1 MLAGQTP
8 NVDAVSGA
16 TYSSNGIIQAVQN
29 ALSKAGNSKTKVTKT
44 NKQNNKTNTK
54 TNNKTTKPVEILK
67 PSENVTYKD
76 GTYTA
81 EAEGFDGL
89 VKVTVMIKN
98 GKITAISNTNTDTKQ
113 YFNKAWQKIQ
123 PKILQKQAV
132 YGVDTVS
139 GATFSSNGILQAV
152 QKALEKAAVNTT
164 PIPQPTAVPQPEPT
178 TPTVKYKDGVY
189 TGNARGYSGIVTI
202 TATVKDGKIIKGV
215 SCEGISIGG
224 MTRSEAKDAIESHM
238 KEIHQEKITL
248 YVDDERSSAKIEDL
262 GAFAE
267 ADKTVEEAYA
277 LGRSGSIFTKYSD
290 VKEKKHKLPVYRK
303 YDKAKFEK
311 NVKKATKK
319 IVSEPRNASVKRKA
333 GKFVVIKEKTGY
345 TLNMNETFANFKK
358 AVEAGKH
365 QFELDVVKKKAKYTS
380 KDMAEIKDVLGT
392 YTTEYGGSPYGRK
405 VNVANGASKINGS
418 MVYPGETLSVYKTVS
433 PFTKENGYALAGS
446 YENGQTVQTYGGGIC
461 QVSTTLYNAVI
472 RAELKIVERFPHS
485 MTVHYVPRSADAAIA
500 GTHKDMK
507 FKNTFDTPIYIEG
520 KANGSTITFTIYGKK
535 KDSKRTVEFL
545 SETTQVKE
553 SSESTVSDNTLAEGQ
568 KVVESYGHT
577 GYSARLWKIVKINGK
592 QVSKKVFNTS
602 TYMSTPTVYRV
613 GTKKAED
620 KKDDKKD
627 KKKDSKETTAQKSE
641 TTTAAQKSTTAAQ
654 KSTTA
659 KRSAAVKSQGSTGN

>member
-1 MLAGQTP
+1 MKKKIIIAVAVIVILAAGGTFYL
-8 NVDAVSGA
+8 NHKVSSA
-16 TYSSNGIIQAVQN
+16 
-29 ALSKAGNSKTKVTKT
+29 
-44 NKQNNKTNTK
+44 
-54 TNNKTTKPVEILK
+54 
-67 PSENVTYKD
+67 
-76 GTYTA
+76 
-81 EAEGFDGL
+81 
-89 VKVTVMIKN
+89 
-98 GKITAISNTNTDTKQ
+98 
-113 YFNKAWQKIQ
+113 
-123 PKILQKQAV
+123 
-132 YGVDTVS
+132 
-139 GATFSSNGILQAV
+139 
-152 QKALEKAAVNTT
+152 
-164 PIPQPTAVPQPEPT
+164 
-178 TPTVKYKDGVY
+178 
-189 TGNARGYSGIVTI
+189 
-202 TATVKDGKIIKGV
+202 VKDGKIIKGV

-365 QFELDVVKKKAKYTS
+365 QFE
-380 KDMAEIKDVLGT
+380 MAEIKDVLGT

-418 MVYPGETLSVYKTVS
+418 IVYPGETLSVYKTVS

-500 GTHKDMK
+500 GTHKD
-507 FKNTFDTPIYIEG
+507 IEG
-520 KANGSTITFTIYGKK
+520 KANGSTITFTVYGKK
-535 KDSKRTVEFL
+535 KDPKRTVEFL

-568 KVVESYGHT
+568 KVLESYGHT

-659 KRSAAVKSQGSTGN
+659 KKSAAVKSQGSTGN

>member
-1 MLAGQTP
+1 MKKKIIIAVAVIVILAAGGTFYL
-8 NVDAVSGA
+8 NHKVSSA
-16 TYSSNGIIQAVQN
+16 
-29 ALSKAGNSKTKVTKT
+29 
-44 NKQNNKTNTK
+44 
-54 TNNKTTKPVEILK
+54 
-67 PSENVTYKD
+67 
-76 GTYTA
+76 
-81 EAEGFDGL
+81 
-89 VKVTVMIKN
+89 
-98 GKITAISNTNTDTKQ
+98 
-113 YFNKAWQKIQ
+113 
-123 PKILQKQAV
+123 
-132 YGVDTVS
+132 
-139 GATFSSNGILQAV
+139 
-152 QKALEKAAVNTT
+152 
-164 PIPQPTAVPQPEPT
+164 
-178 TPTVKYKDGVY
+178 
-189 TGNARGYSGIVTI
+189 
-202 TATVKDGKIIKGV
+202 VKDGKIIKGV

-319 IVSEPRNASVKRKA
+319 IVSEPR
-333 GKFVVIKEKTGY
+333 
-345 TLNMNETFANFKK
+345 K

-520 KANGSTITFTIYGKK
+520 KANGSTITFTVYGKK
-535 KDSKRTVEFL
+535 KDPKRTVEFL

-568 KVVESYGHT
+568 KVLESYGHT

>member
-1 MLAGQTP
+1 MKKKIIIAIAVIVILA
-8 NVDAVSGA
+8 
-16 TYSSNGIIQAVQN
+16 
-29 ALSKAGNSKTKVTKT
+29 AGGFFYMNHKVNS
-44 NKQNNKTNTK
+44 
-54 TNNKTTKPVEILK
+54 
-67 PSENVTYKD
+67 
-76 GTYTA
+76 A
-81 EAEGFDGL
+81 
-89 VKVTVMIKN
+89 
-98 GKITAISNTNTDTKQ
+98 
-113 YFNKAWQKIQ
+113 
-123 PKILQKQAV
+123 
-132 YGVDTVS
+132 
-139 GATFSSNGILQAV
+139 
-152 QKALEKAAVNTT
+152 
-164 PIPQPTAVPQPEPT
+164 
-178 TPTVKYKDGVY
+178 
-189 TGNARGYSGIVTI
+189 
-202 TATVKDGKIIKGV
+202 VKDGKILNGV
-215 SCEGISIGG
+215 TCDGMSVGG
-224 MTRSEAKDAIESHM
+224 MTKAEAKKLIESHM
-238 KEIHQEKITL
+238 KEIHKENITL
-248 YVDDERSSAKIEDL
+248 YVDEEKTDVKIESL
-262 GAFAE
+262 GAMAD

-277 LGRSGSIFTKYSD
+277 LGRTGTIFEQYSD
-290 VKEKKHKLPVYRK
+290 AKKKEHKLRVYRQ
-303 YDKAKFEK
+303 YDKAKFKK

-319 IVSEPRNASVKRKA
+319 IITEPRNASVKRKN
-333 GKFVVIKEKTGY
+333 GKFVVVKEKTGY
-345 TLNMNETFANFKK
+345 TMNMDETFANFKK
-358 AVEAGKH
+358 SVESGKSKAK
-365 QFELDVVKKKAKYTS
+365 LDVVKQKAKYTS
-380 KDMAEIKDVLGT
+380 KDMAQIKDVLGM

-418 MVYPGETLSVYKTVS
+418 IVYPGETLSVYKTVS

-520 KANGSTITFTIYGKK
+520 KANGSTITFTVYGKK
-535 KDSKRTVEFL
+535 KDPKRTVEFL

-568 KVVESYGHT
+568 KVLESYGHT

>member
-1 MLAGQTP
+1 MKKKIIIAVAVIVILAAGGTFYL
-8 NVDAVSGA
+8 NHKVSSA
-16 TYSSNGIIQAVQN
+16 
-29 ALSKAGNSKTKVTKT
+29 
-44 NKQNNKTNTK
+44 
-54 TNNKTTKPVEILK
+54 
-67 PSENVTYKD
+67 
-76 GTYTA
+76 
-81 EAEGFDGL
+81 
-89 VKVTVMIKN
+89 
-98 GKITAISNTNTDTKQ
+98 
-113 YFNKAWQKIQ
+113 
-123 PKILQKQAV
+123 
-132 YGVDTVS
+132 
-139 GATFSSNGILQAV
+139 
-152 QKALEKAAVNTT
+152 
-164 PIPQPTAVPQPEPT
+164 
-178 TPTVKYKDGVY
+178 
-189 TGNARGYSGIVTI
+189 
-202 TATVKDGKIIKGV
+202 VKDGKIIKGV

-319 IVSEPRNASVKRKA
+319 IVAEPRNASVKRKD

-358 AVEAGKH
+358 AVEAEKH

-553 SSESTVSDNTLAEGQ
+553 SSESTVNDNTLAEGQ

>member
-1 MLAGQTP
+1 MKKKIIIAVAVIVILA
-8 NVDAVSGA
+8 
-16 TYSSNGIIQAVQN
+16 
-29 ALSKAGNSKTKVTKT
+29 AGGTFYLNHKINS
-44 NKQNNKTNTK
+44 
-54 TNNKTTKPVEILK
+54 
-67 PSENVTYKD
+67 
-76 GTYTA
+76 A
-81 EAEGFDGL
+81 
-89 VKVTVMIKN
+89 
-98 GKITAISNTNTDTKQ
+98 
-113 YFNKAWQKIQ
+113 
-123 PKILQKQAV
+123 
-132 YGVDTVS
+132 
-139 GATFSSNGILQAV
+139 
-152 QKALEKAAVNTT
+152 
-164 PIPQPTAVPQPEPT
+164 
-178 TPTVKYKDGVY
+178 
-189 TGNARGYSGIVTI
+189 
-202 TATVKDGKIIKGV
+202 VKDGKIIKGV

-333 GKFVVIKEKTGY
+333 GKFVVIK
-345 TLNMNETFANFKK
+345 
-358 AVEAGKH
+358 
-365 QFELDVVKKKAKYTS
+365 
-380 KDMAEIKDVLGT
+380 DVLGT

-418 MVYPGETLSVYKTVS
+418 IVYPGETLSVYKTVS

-520 KANGSTITFTIYGKK
+520 KANGSTITFTVYGKK

-553 SSESTVSDNTLAEGQ
+553 SSESTVNDNTLAEGQ

>member
-1 MLAGQTP
+1 MAGLLGYLSILADDIGSLAGKTAATTAKSLATSL
-8 NVDAVSGA
+8 DDIGILFDDIA
-16 TYSSNGIIQAVQN
+16 TYTKLASIKSSGLLVDDLAAIANF
-29 ALSKAGNSKTKVTKT
+29 T
-44 NKQNNKTNTK
+44 NE
-54 TNNKTTKPVEILK
+54 TTSEILK
-67 PSENVTYKD
+67 KE
-76 GTYTA
+76 
-81 EAEGFDGL
+81 
-89 VKVTVMIKN
+89 
-98 GKITAISNTNTDTKQ
+98 
-113 YFNKAWQKIQ
+113 
-123 PKILQKQAV
+123 
-132 YGVDTVS
+132 
-139 GATFSSNGILQAV
+139 
-152 QKALEKAAVNTT
+152 LEKA
-164 PIPQPTAVPQPEPT
+164 
-178 TPTVKYKDGVY
+178 KD
-189 TGNARGYSGIVTI
+189 
-202 TATVKDGKIIKGV
+202 
-215 SCEGISIGG
+215 
-224 MTRSEAKDAIESHM
+224 
-238 KEIHQEKITL
+238 
-248 YVDDERSSAKIEDL
+248 
-262 GAFAE
+262 
-267 ADKTVEEAYA
+267 VEE
-277 LGRSGSIFTKYSD
+277 
-290 VKEKKHKLPVYRK
+290 
-303 YDKAKFEK
+303 FEK

-520 KANGSTITFTIYGKK
+520 KANGSTITFTVYGKK
-535 KDSKRTVEFL
+535 KDPKRTVEFL

-568 KVVESYGHT
+568 KVLESYGHT